1 MDICYRA
8 VEKTREVY
16 DYMNTLRFPYR
27 YGADFADWERSY
39 DRDVDG
45 EGRRLFSRLET
56 IGAYRT
62 GRLAGFVQYGHSAF
76 GFDESGA
83 VTSGVSYPIIRQLYF
98 ASGDEEIGCCL
109 LDRARAALACE
120 NGRVYAFFHYFGL
133 SCYARHGKLFEGC
146 DHVHRLLLEAGFQ
159 IEHENVYYSSLLTG
173 VEPAD
178 AALCWHETTAG
189 RQASCDFLLRGRPVG
204 GCEVHFLEQAEIAY
218 LRWIYVDENLRGQG
232 IGSMCMAA
240 LKSDLFRRGIRRF
253 DTDTALANTTAQ
265 RYYERN
271 RFTREGL
278 TRSYYTREG
287 C

>member
-1 MDICYRA
+1 MR
-8 VEKTREVY
+8 K
-16 DYMNTLRFPYR
+16 
-27 YGADFADWERSY
+27 
-39 DRDVDG
+39 
-45 EGRRLFSRLET
+45 
-56 IGAYRT
+56 
-62 GRLAGFVQYGHSAF
+62 
-76 GFDESGA
+76 SGA
-83 VTSGVSYPIIRQLYF
+83 ACWTG
-98 ASGDEEIGCCL
+98 
-109 LDRARAALACE
+109 RAALACE

-133 SCYARHGKLFEGC
+133 SCYARHGKLFEGF
-146 DHVHRLLLEAGFQ
+146 DHVHRLLLEA
-159 IEHENVYYSSLLTG
+159 G

-204 GCEVHFLEQAEIAY
+204 GCEVHLLEQAGIAY
-218 LRWIYVDENLRGQG
+218 LRWIYGDENLRGQG
-232 IGSMCMAA
+232 IGSMCMAV

>member
-1 MDICYRA
+1 MTAIRTAKGGGCFRGW
-8 VEKTREVY
+8 R
-16 DYMNTLRFPYR
+16 
-27 YGADFADWERSY
+27 RSA
-39 DRDVDG
+39 RIAQVG
-45 EGRRLFSRLET
+45 WR
-56 IGAYRT
+56 
-62 GRLAGFVQYGHSAF
+62 GFVQYGHSAI

-98 ASGDEEIGCCL
+98 ASGDEKIGRCL

-120 NGRVYAFFHYFGL
+120 NERVYAFFHYFGL

>member
-45 EGRRLFSRLET
+45 EGRQLFSRLET

-62 GRLAGFVQYGHSAF
+62 GRLAGFVQYGHSAI

-98 ASGDEEIGCCL
+98 ASGDEEIGRCL

-120 NGRVYAFFHYFGL
+120 NERVYAFFHYFGL

-159 IEHENVYYSSLLTG
+159 IEHENVYYSSVLTG

-278 TRSYYTREG
+278 TRSYYTRER